1 MPSLTREAHCCHLVV
16 ESVRS
21 SAGRSFFLS
30 ETRGFLPGLEGPAL
44 ASGSVE
50 ILTKIHK
57 RKTGRPFRD
66 GIMFRAHV
74 SVRTMRQLF
83 KAGFRVDW
91 ELAGLQRH
99 TGAVRWKSNTRPA
112 PVLTAAP
119 LRSLVDEPVSIRG
132 HLLPPRCPVTLCAR
146 MHSDEGDLWES
157 FAHYNANE
165 SGVFCLTSDPSVGG
179 SYVGCQPMGL
189 FWSMQPAPGG
199 REGLRLRKKNVEAP
213 FTVRISLLEGH
224 VSPSRG
230 QLNELAAVSTER
242 WYVAPEVKRID
253 IRQNGIVGTLL
264 VPPGPGP
271 FPALLDL
278 WGMGGGL
285 LEYRSSLLASKGY
298 VSLSLAY
305 FGHKDLPGPPDRF
318 TVGDSYFKA
327 AFQLLQD
334 HPQVVSD
341 RVGIIGLSFGSY
353 LALRIATIPGVKPSC
368 LVCIN
373 GPVGSTWSVTDSD
386 GMTEHFDSF
395 QNYWNFD
402 DEGRVIFKEVSLPA
416 NLPPDSIVQLEK
428 LDCPVMYIVGEDD
441 LSASSIENADLIE
454 ERLRSA
460 GKSHLFTRLSYPG
473 AGHLIEPP
481 YSPSVRSSMWSVKP
495 KKLITLWGGH
505 PAPHAA
511 AQEDAWNKILDY
523 FEENLRS

>member
-1 MPSLTREAHCCHLVV
+1 RIRIRLL
-16 ESVRS
+16 
-21 SAGRSFFLS
+21 L
-30 ETRGFLPGLEGPAL
+30 
-44 ASGSVE
+44 
-50 ILTKIHK
+50 
-57 RKTGRPFRD
+57 
-66 GIMFRAHV
+66 
-74 SVRTMRQLF
+74 
-83 KAGFRVDW
+83 
-91 ELAGLQRH
+91 
-99 TGAVRWKSNTRPA
+99 RWKSNTRPA

-165 SGVFCLTSDPSVGG
+165 SGVFLTSDPSVGG

-230 QLNELAAVSTER
+230 QLNELAAVSAER

-353 LALRIATIPGVKPSC
+353 LALRIATIPGVK
-368 LVCIN
+368 
-373 GPVGSTWSVTDSD
+373 VGLKA
-386 GMTEHFDSF
+386 HA
-395 QNYWNFD
+395 Y
-402 DEGRVIFKEVSLPA
+402 FKPILSSRILI
-416 NLPPDSIVQLEK
+416 LPPTTICYTYFPAFNSCF
-428 LDCPVMYIVGEDD
+428 LDYQ
-441 LSASSIENADLIE
+441 IE

-481 YSPSVRSSMWSVKP
+481 YSPSVRSSMFGVCCAV
-495 KKLITLWGGH
+495 ITLWGGH